1 MKEAVDAIVVGS
13 GPCGSFA
20 AWKLAQLGVNVRV
33 YEEHKEIG
41 VPCHCAGHLSI
52 KGLSRLGTY
61 PLPSAV
67 VENTFRG
74 ASFFS
79 STGKRFTV
87 HLNSP
92 VTCAVDRTLFDR
104 YLAEKAQN
112 LGATYCLDS
121 RVENLIVEKDKVEG
135 IVISHQGNREKVHS
149 RIVVDAEGISS
160 RLLRQTGLRALDT
173 KMLVNGIEAEAENVK
188 DTNSDTV
195 EVFFGKEYAP
205 GFYAWL
211 MPKKNGK
218 TKVGL
223 AARSANPIELLK
235 KLITKHPVMSKKF
248 RDAKITRTMIHPI
261 TLGGPITKAYSDGF
275 LAVGDAASQVKPTT
289 GGGVV
294 FGMTCAAIA
303 AEVANEAVRQDDV
316 SSHFLKTYQEKCNET
331 LGFDTRMMVRM
342 RRTLNR
348 MSDDRLDSLIGLCAK
363 LGLDKTLRNVK
374 EIDLQGR
381 TLLHVLRSP
390 RMFAALGYFFFAYL
404 FANL

>member
-1 MKEAVDAIVVGS
+1 V
-13 GPCGSFA
+13 
-20 AWKLAQLGVNVRV
+20 
-33 YEEHKEIG
+33 
-41 VPCHCAGHLSI
+41 
-52 KGLSRLGTY
+52 
-61 PLPSAV
+61 
-67 VENTFRG
+67 
-74 ASFFS
+74 
-79 STGKRFTV
+79 
-87 HLNSP
+87 
-92 VTCAVDRTLFDR
+92 
-104 YLAEKAQN
+104 
-112 LGATYCLDS
+112 DS
-121 RVENLIVEKDKVEG
+121 RVENLIVERGAARGV
-135 IVISHQGNREKVHS
+135 VVSHQGSHEKVYS

-160 RLLRQTGLRALDT
+160 RLLRQTRLRTLDA

-188 DTNSDTV
+188 DAGSDTV

-211 MPKKNGK
+211 MPKNDGK

-223 AARSANPIELLK
+223 GARGANPIELLR
-235 KLITKHPVMSKKF
+235 KLITKHPVVLNRF
-248 RDAKITRTMIHPI
+248 RDAKIIRTMVHPI

-303 AEVANEAVRQDDV
+303 AEVASEAVRQDDV

-331 LGFDTRMMVRM
+331 LGFDTRMMLRM
-342 RRTLNR
+342 RKTLDR

-363 LGLDKTLRNVK
+363 LGLEKTLKNVK

-390 RMFAALGYFFFAYL
+390 RMFAALGYFFFAYF

>member
-1 MKEAVDAIVVGS
+1 MKEVLDAIVVGS
-13 GPCGSFA
+13 GPCGSFS
-20 AWKLAQLGVNVRV
+20 AWKLAQLGANVRV

-52 KGLSRLGTY
+52 KGLSRLRMY

-67 VENTFRG
+67 VENTYRG

-79 STGKRFTV
+79 PTGKRFKV
-87 HLNSP
+87 YLDSP

-112 LGATYCLDS
+112 HGATFCMDS
-121 RVENLIVEKDKVEG
+121 RVDNLIIERGAVKGV
-135 IVISHQGNREKVHS
+135 VVSHQGSHEKVYS

-160 RLLRQTGLRALDT
+160 RLLRQTRLRTLDA

-188 DTNSDTV
+188 NAGSDTV

-211 MPKKNGK
+211 MPKKDGK
-218 TKVGL
+218 TKIGL
-223 AARSANPIELLK
+223 AAKGANPIELLQN
-235 KLITKHPVMSKKF
+235 LITKHPVALNRF
-248 RDAKITRTMIHPI
+248 RGAKIIRTKVHPI

-303 AEVANEAVRQDDV
+303 AEVASEAVRQNDV
-316 SSHFLKTYQEKCNET
+316 SSDFLRTYQEKCNEA

-342 RRTLNR
+342 RRTLDR
-348 MSDDRLDSLIGLCAK
+348 TSDDRLDSLIDLCAK
-363 LGLDKTLRNVK
+363 LGLEKTLKNVK

-390 RMFAALGYFFFAYL
+390 RMFAALGYFFFAYF